1 MKILIIK
8 TGALGDIIRT
18 TCVLPGIT
26 KKYYNVEIHWVVK
39 SPGEELLKGNKYI
52 KKIIMIDQLES
63 ADFNYDVVYSTGDEY
78 CSYLKNVNNET
89 ITANRI
95 YGSML
100 DHLKRSRY

>member
-39 SPGEELLKGNKYI
+39 SPGEELLKGNK
-52 KKIIMIDQLES
+52 
-63 ADFNYDVVYSTGDEY
+63 
-78 CSYLKNVNNET
+78 
-89 ITANRI
+89 
-95 YGSML
+95 
-100 DHLKRSRY
+100 